1 MSTIVDPQ
9 PQLYQWTLPPL
20 DFFEDDVEIKD
31 LETAV
36 KKLESFQGVPEI
48 TSATIQKLH
57 HMQRPLVKNYPLLG
71 TMAMA
76 GISLAAVII
85 IILAICIQAHKHR
98 KALMRANNPS
108 YRYQE
113 LLKDESKVDALLQL
127 VQDRQAQNSNG

>member
-9 PQLYQWTLPPL
+9 PQLYQWTLPSL
-20 DFFEDDVEIKD
+20 DFFEDYIEIKD

-48 TSATIQKLH
+48 TFATIQKLH
-57 HMQRPLVKNYPLLG
+57 HMQRPLVKNYPLLS

-85 IILAICIQAHKHR
+85 IILAICFRLINTGKH
-98 KALMRANNPS
+98 
-108 YRYQE
+108 
-113 LLKDESKVDALLQL
+113 
-127 VQDRQAQNSNG
+127 

>member
-1 MSTIVDPQ
+1 MGIR
-9 PQLYQWTLPPL
+9 
-20 DFFEDDVEIKD
+20 
-31 LETAV
+31 
-36 KKLESFQGVPEI
+36 
-48 TSATIQKLH
+48 IQKLH
-57 HMQRPLVKNYPLLG
+57 HMQRPLVKNYPLLS